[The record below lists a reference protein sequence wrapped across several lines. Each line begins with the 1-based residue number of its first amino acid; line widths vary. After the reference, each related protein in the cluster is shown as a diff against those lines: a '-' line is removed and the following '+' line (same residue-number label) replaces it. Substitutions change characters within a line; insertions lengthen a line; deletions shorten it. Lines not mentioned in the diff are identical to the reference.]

1 VASVFIAKFVS
12 THFLSK
18 TVFFMKMFCVL
29 KKRLNVRRLR
39 EVLCG
44 CSNFRATVCCEQ
56 VNGELKAV
64 CVAGV
69 VLNFILHCHRKAL
82 FEPSLR

>member
-1 VASVFIAKFVS
+1 MASVCIAKFVP

-18 TVFFMKMFCVL
+18 AVLFTNLSCVL
-29 KKRLNVRRLR
+29 IKRLNVRRLQ

-44 CSNFRATVCCEQ
+44 CSNVRATICCEQ
-56 VNGELKAV
+56 VHGELNAIFM
-64 CVAGV
+64 AEV

-82 FEPSLR
+82 FDPSLR